1 MPESLTQAEP
11 IALSQAVSPLV
22 LAMDIGSTSS
32 RAAVHDAL
40 ARPVVGHQTEAK
52 HRFHEASDGTSEID
66 ADAMVAEI
74 SGLIGET
81 VQGLP
86 ASSIAAVA
94 MDTFASS
101 LVCVDDHGGALTPC
115 ISYADARSAGH
126 IAALAERL
134 GSERVHQLTGVRL
147 HTSYLPA
154 RLAWLR
160 AERPEVWAATAK
172 FASLGEYIFDHLAGV
187 DACATA
193 TMAWAGML
201 DRHTGRLSAEL
212 LEATGVRAE
221 QFGPLV
227 DPDEPQSAIGEL
239 VDSRWPALAGAV
251 WFPAIPD
258 GYASNVAVSYTH
270 LTLPTIA

>member
-94 MDTFASS
+94 MDTFDSS
-101 LVCVDDHGGALTPC
+101 LVCVDDHGGVDDPRPPQP
-115 ISYADARSAGH
+115 SVGPRGGADDIG
-126 IAALAERL
+126 
-134 GSERVHQLTGVRL
+134 GV
-147 HTSYLPA
+147 S
-154 RLAWLR
+154 
-160 AERPEVWAATAK
+160 
-172 FASLGEYIFDHLAGV
+172 AGV
-187 DACATA
+187 DR
-193 TMAWAGML
+193 G
-201 DRHTGRLSAEL
+201 S
-212 LEATGVRAE
+212 
-221 QFGPLV
+221 
-227 DPDEPQSAIGEL
+227 
-239 VDSRWPALAGAV
+239 
-251 WFPAIPD
+251 
-258 GYASNVAVSYTH
+258 
-270 LTLPTIA
+270 